1 MGKGFG
7 TITYIDI
14 TDFTWVKCDVITPP
28 APPCQGGVTA
38 GNPNSQVLGG

>member
-14 TDFTWVKCDVITPP
+14 ADFTRVKCDVNTPP
-28 APPCQGGVTA
+28 LAKATVYSVKLLQPGTGG
-38 GNPNSQVLGG
+38 